1 MFAWRSKKPG
11 FFNCPSRIYLERP
24 KKPGFSDICNCTIM
38 DKSKKRFFI
47 ALLPP
52 QEMQER
58 ANEIKQYFADR
69 YNSRHTQKSP
79 PHITLQPPF
88 EYAIDS
94 VPTLLESLSSFASTQ
109 QAVPITLSGFAAFPP
124 RVIYI
129 NVLKTPA
136 LLSLQKDLMARM
148 ETSLSIVDPV
158 SKKRPFAPHMTVA
171 FKDLTRQ
178 NFHAAWPEFQE
189 RSLQYEFL
197 ADKLTLLIHD
207 GSRWNIHS
215 QFPLS

>member
-1 MFAWRSKKPG
+1 
-11 FFNCPSRIYLERP
+11 
-24 KKPGFSDICNCTIM
+24 M

-52 QEMQER
+52 QEMQDR

-69 YNSRHTQKSP
+69 YNSRHAQKSP

-88 EYAIDS
+88 EWAIDS
-94 VPTLLESLSSFASTQ
+94 VAVLVECLSSFASTRQ
-109 QAVPITLSGFAAFPP
+109 PIPIALSGFAAFSP

-129 NVLKTPA
+129 DVVKTPE
-136 LLSLQKDLMARM
+136 LLTLQADLMDRM
-148 ETSLSIVDPV
+148 ETTLGIVDPI

-178 NFHAAWPEFQE
+178 NFNAAWREFQH
-189 RSLQYEFL
+189 RPLQFEF
-197 ADKLTLLIHD
+197 AANALTLLIHD
-207 GSRWNIHS
+207 GNRWNIYS
-215 QFPLS
+215 EFPLYLLASRPNNIN